1 MFAAEVKWYLV
12 TDIEQSY
19 IANVKDKSSMLSD
32 HSLLFLENCRER
44 HIKNVKRINS
54 LKLYSIGNLYWWSE
68 LGLREQKLMSTEGLK
83 KAAEV
88 WR

>member
-1 MFAAEVKWYLV
+1 MFASEVKWYLV
-12 TDIEQSY
+12 TDIEHLY
-19 IANVKDKSSMLSD
+19 IANLKDKSD